1 MLQEGDVIE
10 IKREMRVYADVPE
23 HFVHPNKQGCFD
35 MIHADVILGRDLEYL
50 CGKYIVYKTTS
61 DEGPSNFDGAF
72 PGGDELHHALRINGL
87 PRYGYHVFCVKADNE
102 KIKVDFYQSGHF
114 SAMIKDIQPVGRAT
128 LHWEY
133 EEED

>member
-10 IKREMRVYADVPE
+10 IKRKMKVYADVPE
-23 HFVHPNKQGCFD
+23 HFAHSNKQGCFD
-35 MIHADVILGRDLEYL
+35 MTHADVMLGRDLEYL
-50 CGKYIVYKTTS
+50 CGKYIVYKITS
-61 DEGPSNFDGAF
+61 DGGGANFDGAF
-72 PGGDELHHALRINGL
+72 PD
-87 PRYGYHVFCVKADNE
+87 GYHVFCVKADNE

-114 SAMIKDIQPVGRAT
+114 TAMIKDIQPVGRAT